1 MTLAQDYRSLTKG
14 LPKSQNI
21 LDVIEGIWQIQQE
34 TVVFASPLKLLSR
47 SSIFKPGSVVL
58 GSRGEC
64 TALF

>member
-34 TVVFASPLKLLSR
+34 TVVSPLKLLSR
-47 SSIFKPGSVVL
+47 SSIFKPDSVVL

>member
-47 SSIFKPGSVVL
+47 SSIFNPDSVVL

-64 TALF
+64 TAFF

>member
-21 LDVIEGIWQIQQE
+21 LDVIEGIWQKQQE

-47 SSIFKPGSVVL
+47 SSIFKPDSVVL